1 MCRRR
6 ARPAEYRANRI
17 SAFHLDRKAPLALAP
32 AFQNA
37 VERFDLKRIARSIVV
52 QQEPG
57 DAARAVAAGAGFAA
71 VAIVDA
77 HIGFGAG
84 RHRRVQNH
92 ELVETQI
99 RRLGDGANYG
109 WVEPIGGVA
118 QIEDEDRVAEA
129 VHLRHG
135 SAREGVHSLRSIT
148 LHSI

>member
-1 MCRRR
+1 M
-6 ARPAEYRANRI
+6 
-17 SAFHLDRKAPLALAP
+17 SATGFGQRNVTPVEFRCSHLDRKAPLALAP

-37 VERFDLKRIARSIVV
+37 VERLDLKRVPRSIVV

-57 DAARAVAAGAGFAA
+57 DAACAVAAGAGFAA

-77 HIGFGAG
+77 DIGLGA
-84 RHRRVQNH
+84 RRNRRVKNH

-99 RRLGDGANYG
+99 RRLGDRANHG

-118 QIEDEDRVAEA
+118 QVEDEDRVAET
-129 VHLRHG
+129 VHLGHG
-135 SAREGVHSLRSIT
+135 SAREGVHFLRSIT